1 MQQSWRWR
9 RQDESADLFGQRIEK
24 VKTLKRKGIRRR
36 SRVKRYLRTGLET
49 TPDEEQRP
57 PTAANLAAH
66 QRSSTVVSPP
76 ARKKRST
83 EEVAEVVE

>member
-1 MQQSWRWR
+1 
-9 RQDESADLFGQRIEK
+9 

-57 PTAANLAAH
+57 PTAANLAA
-66 QRSSTVVSPP
+66 
-76 ARKKRST
+76 KL
-83 EEVAEVVE
+83 EVAEAG

>member
-9 RQDESADLFGQRIEK
+9 RQDKSADLFGQRIEK

-36 SRVKRYLRTGLET
+36 SRIKRYLRTELET

-57 PTAANLAAH
+57 PTAAKLAAH
-66 QRSSTVVSPP
+66 QRSRTVSPP

-83 EEVAEVVE
+83 DGVAEVIE